1 MLLKALLVSTSLLS
15 GDLDAPDRSLDSRVS
30 TAGPAISAGTGCATS
45 EVGGATTTSLSSCAQ
60 AQAAYAAAYDEY
72 YYALNN
78 TQAASHTYNMCLS
91 SGGDCTFWYENMISW
106 SNYLGE
112 TEYALMDAAVNVWIY
127 CEGA

>member
-15 GDLDAPDRSLDSRVS
+15 GSFDSPSSNLESPVA
-30 TAGPAISAGTGCATS
+30 TASPAISAVSGCATS
-45 EVGGATTTSLSSCAQ
+45 EVGEATATSSSSCAQ

-78 TQAASHTYNMCLS
+78 TQAAVQTYNMCLGA
-91 SGGDCTFWYENMISW
+91 GGDCTFWYENMISW